1 MTLAKC
7 ALIVLAGLVVYF
19 GIEFY
24 TKIEVNSIA
33 ERTVVTQKRLIAL
46 QQETFRSESDII
58 SSLIFDDGLRKKM
71 YEAKENLLSKD
82 ELRRELLEKYTPIFD
97 KLSRHGLRHLQFH
110 LSDGSSLLRVH
121 NSKLCGDSLLFRT
134 SIARVVKNH
143 KKPVY
148 GFEIGRNGGAYRAV
162 YPLFY
167 SNEYVGSAE
176 VSFSFETLKKA
187 LEDVSER
194 ACRFALALEYSLL
207 EKSLE
212 KKMLEVYRPSFID
225 PAFAVREDMLQD
237 LEVLKK
243 AEFKADLL
251 PYREFFEV
259 IEDENIEPQQYYI
272 ASFIPLTLID
282 GKMGGYYIIVHK
294 DSGAIAQV
302 MSIAGIA
309 YWALALMVFVSLVLT
324 IMVHIYRLKAHA
336 ANIDSLTGI
345 YNRRGCLKRL
355 KNGDSR
361 YALLYIDIDHFK
373 EINDKYGHE
382 TGDNVLKE
390 VVHIISAHIRKDDVF
405 CRHGGEEFLLFVANA
420 NEAQAAAIA
429 EKLRKH
435 IQIHRFEKIGDLT
448 VSVGV
453 AVRERNESI
462 GSLIARADKN
472 LYRAKNGGRNRV
484 VGEETE
490 K

>member
-7 ALIVLAGLVVYF
+7 ALIVLIGLVFYF

-24 TKIEVNSIA
+24 SKLEVESIA
-33 ERTVVTQKRLIAL
+33 KRTFLTQKRLIEL
-46 QQETFRSESDII
+46 QQDAFRSESDIAASI
-58 SSLIFDDGLRKKM
+58 IFDDELRKKM
-71 YEAKENLLSKD
+71 YDLENGAIGKDGLS
-82 ELRRELLEKYTPIFD
+82 RELHGRYFPIFK
-97 KLSRHGLRHLQFH
+97 KLSGHGLYRLQFY
-110 LSDGSSLLRVH
+110 LPDGSPLLCAGSREPCKV
-121 NSKLCGDSLLFRT
+121 SPLSRLGKSRK
-134 SIARVVKNH
+134 S
-143 KKPVY
+143 PVY
-148 GFEIGRNGGAYRAV
+148 GFEIGRDGGAYRAV

-167 SNEYVGSAE
+167 RGEYVGGAE
-176 VSFSFETLKKA
+176 ISFAFEALKKA
-187 LEDVSER
+187 LEKVSKK
-194 ACRFALALEYSLL
+194 ACRFALALENSLL
-207 EKSLE
+207 QKRVDKSVL
-212 KKMLEVYRPSFID
+212 KTYRPCFVD
-225 PAFAVREDMLQD
+225 PDFSVSGDMLKD
-237 LEVLKK
+237 LEVLKR
-243 AEFKADLL
+243 AGYRAPLL
-251 PYREFFEV
+251 PYREFFSLIYDDSV
-259 IEDENIEPQQYYI
+259 KNGQYYT
-272 ASFIPLTLID
+272 ASFLPLSLAGGD
-282 GKMGGYYIIVHK
+282 RGGYYIIIHK
-294 DSGAIAQV
+294 DDGAIAQV
-302 MSIAGIA
+302 MSMASIL
-309 YWALALMVFVSLVLT
+309 YWALALLVFVSLVLT
-324 IMVHIYRLKAHA
+324 VMVHIYRLKAHA

-355 KNGDSR
+355 KNGNGR

-420 NEAQAAAIA
+420 NEAQAAAVA

-435 IQIHRFEKIGDLT
+435 IQIHRFEKVGDLT